1 MRAFEF
7 LLEDEEPAENPDVE
21 NLKKVLASKIKQ
33 LPTDPK
39 TMGLLQEIEELLANI
54 GAGSRVEVVKGA
66 LQQIND
72 AEVNKAQKLLAKYF
86 LSLEASQSDKNALLT
101 AWKNDKLV
109 NINKLTEPGAHT
121 IADIINGYDSN
132 PAIKEMTDDLSMISF
147 LGQGKGEFL
156 LSVFSKSITKAGKG
170 DLSVDG
176 KMIEVKT
183 REGGAG
189 RFMDQQVKPGSG
201 YQQAANNFKQAY
213 KDIIDSQKLETG
225 TGISLSSIIRIGQS
239 VEPNM
244 KPSFQNNLRNI
255 LDQIFTN
262 LPDDSLKG
270 KFVDNVVAGN
280 EKPAK
285 QIYAVMALNN
295 YIEAK
300 DDDGILM
307 IDLTKNPYEFV
318 YFTDNSSL
326 NAGGLRLHMSTAYP
340 ISGEF
345 RNLYPQTHITR
356 SSGSA

>member
-21 NLKKVLASKIKQ
+21 NMKKVLASKIKQ

-86 LSLEASQSDKNALLT
+86 LSLEASQADKNALLT
-101 AWKNDKLV
+101 AWKNDKLI
-109 NINKLTEPGAHT
+109 NINKLTEPGSHT
-121 IADIINGYDSN
+121 IADIVNGYDSN

-156 LSVFSKSITKAGKG
+156 LSVFSKSISKAGKG
-170 DLSVDG
+170 DLQVDG
-176 KMIEVKT
+176 KMVEVKT

-244 KPSFQNNLRNI
+244 KQPFQNNLRNI

-318 YFTDNSSL
+318 YFTDNASL

>member
-7 LLEDEEPAENPDVE
+7 LLEDQEPAENPDIE
-21 NLKKVLASKIKQ
+21 SMKKILASKIKE

-66 LQQIND
+66 LQQIDD

-86 LSLEASQSDKNALLT
+86 LSLEASNTDKQALLT
-101 AWKNDKLV
+101 AWKADKLV
-109 NINKLTEPGAHT
+109 NIGKLVEPGAHT

-156 LSVFSKSITKAGKG
+156 LSVFSKSISKAGKG
-170 DLSVDG
+170 DLAVAG
-176 KMIEVKT
+176 KMVEVKT

-201 YQQAANNFKQAY
+201 YQQAANGFKAAY
-213 KDIIDSQKLETG
+213 QDIIDEQKLENS
-225 TGISLSSIIRIGQS
+225 TGISLASIIRIAQS
-239 VEPNM
+239 IAPEKN
-244 KPSFQNNLRNI
+244 KEFEGNLRNLI
-255 LDQIFTN
+255 DQIFTN
-262 LPDDSLKG
+262 LPSDELKG
-270 KFVDNVVAGN
+270 KFVSNVMAGN

-285 QIYAVMALNN
+285 QVYAVMALNN

-318 YFTDNSSL
+318 YFIDNASL

-345 RNLYPQTHITR
+345 RNLYPQTHITK
-356 SSGSA
+356 SSAA